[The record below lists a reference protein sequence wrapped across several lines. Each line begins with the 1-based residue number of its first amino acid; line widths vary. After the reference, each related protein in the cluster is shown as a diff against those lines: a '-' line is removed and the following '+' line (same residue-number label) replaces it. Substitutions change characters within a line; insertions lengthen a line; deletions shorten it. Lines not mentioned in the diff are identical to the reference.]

1 MTGSVAVV
9 GIGPIV
15 ALLAVAL
22 AARLRARRGERRAS
36 AKGGAEH
43 FDLDAA
49 S

>member
-22 AARLRARRGERRAS
+22 AARLRARRAARRAA
-36 AKGGAEH
+36 AKDGAEH
-43 FDLDAA
+43 FDVDAA